1 MDIIKQIKLYFKTDF
16 RVTSTIIYVCI
27 LFYVLSALPALL
39 SGNIYDADS
48 LSLIR
53 LGANVQELVESGEY
67 FRLLTAIFL
76 HGGIIHL
83 FFNMY
88 ALYSI
93 GNFIETYFGRSKYF
107 AVFIL
112 TGIVGSLVSYL
123 FTRGFSVG
131 ASGAVFGLLGLLLA
145 QKLKRK
151 VYYAELPI
159 DTRSILI
166 IVGIN
171 LLLGFTIP
179 NVDNAAHIGGL
190 ISGTLLG
197 LLLNH
202 ENAPIQKPLL
212 TKVLL
217 IISSVLVIYSLFS
230 LVLTL
235 F

>member
-27 LFYVLSALPALL
+27 ALYVLSALPSIF

-48 LSLIR
+48 LSLIK
-53 LGANVQELVESGEY
+53 LGANISTLVKSGEY

-107 AVFIL
+107 IVFML
-112 TGIVGSLVSYL
+112 TGIVGSLTSYI

-159 DTRSILI
+159 DTRSIVM
-166 IVGIN
+166 IVVIN
-171 LLLGFTIP
+171 LILGFTIP

-197 LLLNH
+197 LFLNH
-202 ENAPIQKPLL
+202 ENSGEQRPLL
-212 TKVLL
+212 TKILL
-217 IISSVLVIYSLFS
+217 IVTTILIVYSLFS

>member
-112 TGIVGSLVSYL
+112 TGIVGSLTSYL

-131 ASGAVFGLLGLLLA
+131 ASGAVFGLLSLLLA

-190 ISGTLLG
+190 ISGTILG

-202 ENAPIQKPLL
+202 ENSGEQRPLL
-212 TKVLL
+212 TKILL
-217 IISSVLVIYSLFS
+217 IITSVLVIYSLFS

>member
-67 FRLLTAIFL
+67 FRLLTAIL

-107 AVFIL
+107 AVFII
-112 TGIVGSLVSYL
+112 TGIVGSLTSYL

>member
-16 RVTSTIIYVCI
+16 RVTSTIIYICI
-27 LFYVLSALPALL
+27 AMYILSALPSILN
-39 SGNIYDADS
+39 GNIYDADS
-48 LSLIR
+48 FTLVR
-53 LGANVQELVESGEY
+53 LGANLSTLVKSGEY
-67 FRLLTAIFL
+67 FRLLTSIFL

-107 AVFIL
+107 IVFII
-112 TGIVGSLVSYL
+112 TGIVGSLTSYL

-159 DTRSILI
+159 DTRSIVT
-166 IVGIN
+166 IVVIN
-171 LLLGFTIP
+171 LILGFTIP

-197 LLLNH
+197 LFLNH
-202 ENAPIQKPLL
+202 ENAGVQRPLL
-212 TKVLL
+212 TKILL
-217 IISSVLVIYSLFS
+217 ISTFVLIGYSLFS

>member
-112 TGIVGSLVSYL
+112 TGIVGSLTSYL

>member
-1 MDIIKQIKLYFKTDF
+1 MDIIKQFKLYFKTDF

-27 LFYVLSALPALL
+27 ALYILSALPSIL

-48 LSLIR
+48 LSLVK
-53 LGANVQELVESGEY
+53 LGANISTLVKSGEY

-107 AVFIL
+107 IVFML
-112 TGIVGSLVSYL
+112 TGIVGSLTSYI

-159 DTRSILI
+159 DTRSIVM
-166 IVGIN
+166 IVVIN
-171 LLLGFTIP
+171 LILGFTIP

-197 LLLNH
+197 LFLNH
-202 ENAPIQKPLL
+202 ENADIQRPLL
-212 TKVLL
+212 SKILL
-217 IISSVLVIYSLFS
+217 IFTSGLVIYSLFS

>member
-1 MDIIKQIKLYFKTDF
+1 MNIIKQIKFYFKTDF

-27 LFYVLSALPALL
+27 ALYILSALPSIL

-48 LSLIR
+48 LNLIK
-53 LGANVQELVESGEY
+53 LGANVYQLVLAGEY
-67 FRLLTAIFL
+67 FRLLTSIFL
-76 HGGIIHL
+76 HGGIIHI

-88 ALYSI
+88 ALFSI

-107 AVFIL
+107 ITFIL
-112 TGIVGSLVSYL
+112 TGIVGSLTSFL

-159 DTRSILI
+159 DTRSII
-166 IVGIN
+166 MIVGIN
-171 LLLGFTIP
+171 LVLGFTIP

-190 ISGTLLG
+190 ISGILLG
-197 LLLNH
+197 LIFNH
-202 ENAPIQKPLL
+202 ENAPVQKPLL
-212 TKVLL
+212 TKILL
-217 IISSVLVIYSLFS
+217 IFTSVLVIYSLFS
-230 LVLTL
+230 LILTL

>member
-1 MDIIKQIKLYFKTDF
+1 MGIIKQIKLYFKTDF

-27 LFYVLSALPALL
+27 ALYVLSALPSIL

-48 LSLIR
+48 LSLIK
-53 LGANVQELVESGEY
+53 LGANISTLVKSGEY

-107 AVFIL
+107 IVFML
-112 TGIVGSLVSYL
+112 TGIVGSLTSYI

-159 DTRSILI
+159 DTRSIVM
-166 IVGIN
+166 IVVIN
-171 LLLGFTIP
+171 LILGFTIP

-190 ISGTLLG
+190 ISGTSLG
-197 LLLNH
+197 LFFNH
-202 ENAPIQKPLL
+202 ENSGEQRPLL
-212 TKVLL
+212 TKILL
-217 IISSVLVIYSLFS
+217 IVTTILIVYSLFS

>member
-107 AVFIL
+107 AVFII
-112 TGIVGSLVSYL
+112 TGIAGSLVSYL